1 MIVLCKYEADVSLFD
16 VLYVR
21 ALFSDAVV
29 KSHLKAFCAPNITRR
44 VGGGAPIKTIT
55 VVPFDK
61 ALGSQLSED
70 VS

>member
-29 KSHLKAFCAPNITRR
+29 KSHLKAFCAQHNEE
-44 VGGGAPIKTIT
+44 GGGRGEGGHQSK
-55 VVPFDK
+55 
-61 ALGSQLSED
+61 Q
-70 VS
+70 